1 MLTTS
6 FRSLR
11 AITGMAKHGAYR
23 RTQHSWQILLR
34 SYVSTTRRTAASLL
48 WGLLFLNTQS
58 SAEALSRHRRRAA
71 EWLKSCIHR
80 NAISI
85 SETGRFLTVSV
96 HMESAFCAHRKHAD
110 SWRFAAKNRAACA
123 HGAGDDR
130 RERRRE
136 LRKMAKNPNKSTFGH
151 NPL

>member
-48 WGLLFLNTQS
+48 WGHYPPRWFFMP
-58 SAEALSRHRRRAA
+58 
-71 EWLKSCIHR
+71 IIIGFY
-80 NAISI
+80 AI
-85 SETGRFLTVSV
+85 RF
-96 HMESAFCAHRKHAD
+96 RKLAVLYD
-110 SWRFAAKNRAACA
+110 RF
-123 HGAGDDR
+123 
-130 RERRRE
+130 
-136 LRKMAKNPNKSTFGH
+136 
-151 NPL
+151 